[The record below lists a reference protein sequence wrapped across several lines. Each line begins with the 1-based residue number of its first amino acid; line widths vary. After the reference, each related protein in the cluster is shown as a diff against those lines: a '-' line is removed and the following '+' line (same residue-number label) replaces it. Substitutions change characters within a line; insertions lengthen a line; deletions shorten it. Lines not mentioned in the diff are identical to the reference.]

1 MVRHGDLLLRP
12 IPEPKKVLA
21 AAEVAAFTLAT
32 SEATHTLT
40 GRIEPATVEVSEGT
54 AIPAVHVLEPS
65 SLIHEE
71 HPTLTVEPGW
81 YEVASAADESGR
93 LIGKLGLALP
103 RGGEVDQWRARLN
116 LKAFCQRCHMLHDRP
131 EHQRRR
137 WFTLF
142 RRRALGDLYQGRY
155 Q

>member
-54 AIPAVHVLEPS
+54 AIPVVHVLEPS

-71 HPTLTVEPGW
+71 HPADSRTRLVRNRAP
-81 YEVASAADESGR
+81 ARLKSRANSRAAVCA
-93 LIGKLGLALP
+93 LIGVVEHRQTRSPGGSRITRRKQLHALP
-103 RGGEVDQWRARLN
+103 VEGPSQGTSPKR
-116 LKAFCQRCHMLHDRP
+116 
-131 EHQRRR
+131 
-137 WFTLF
+137 
-142 RRRALGDLYQGRY
+142 DLT
-155 Q
+155 

>member
-1 MVRHGDLLLRP
+1 MVRHGNLLLRP

-54 AIPAVHVLEPS
+54 AIPVVHVLEPS

-71 HPTLTVEPGW
+71 HPTVTVEPGW
-81 YEVASAADESGR
+81 WPPMIGDVDREAWTGSAAWRRGR
-93 LIGKLGLALP
+93 QC
-103 RGGEVDQWRARLN
+103 R
-116 LKAFCQRCHMLHDRP
+116 
-131 EHQRRR
+131 
-137 WFTLF
+137 
-142 RRRALGDLYQGRY
+142 
-155 Q
+155 

>member
-1 MVRHGDLLLRP
+1 MLRHGDLLLRP

-32 SEATHTLT
+32 SEAIHTLT

-65 SLIHEE
+65 SLIHKE

-81 YEVASAADESGR
+81 YEVASAADGF
-93 LIGKLGLALP
+93 A
-103 RGGEVDQWRARLN
+103 A
-116 LKAFCQRCHMLHDRP
+116 
-131 EHQRRR
+131 
-137 WFTLF
+137 
-142 RRRALGDLYQGRY
+142 
-155 Q
+155 

>member
-40 GRIEPATVEVSEGT
+40 GRIEPATVEVSDGT
-54 AIPAVHVLEPS
+54 AIPVVHVLEPS

-71 HPTLTVEPGW
+71 HPSGQLNRAGTRSCTSTPEVSLVVCR
-81 YEVASAADESGR
+81 YEV
-93 LIGKLGLALP
+93 
-103 RGGEVDQWRARLN
+103 
-116 LKAFCQRCHMLHDRP
+116 
-131 EHQRRR
+131 RRR
-137 WFTLF
+137 S
-142 RRRALGDLYQGRY
+142 AEAIGQA
-155 Q
+155 